1 MTKETGSSALAAG
14 SEAIIL
20 LGHGSR
26 VPEAGDS
33 MRLVAEGLKSRYRH
47 TMVEVCFLS
56 RLGPRFE
63 ETFEKCILAGARR
76 VIVIPYFLHG
86 GLHIQLDIPEM
97 LKKSADLHPGVRVIL
112 GDRLG
117 YDDALIDIVEK
128 RIQDSREHPDVR
140 DLSLPPKEQFPVP
153 PGQHE
158 FVAMPPELAARWR
171 EKFEKEGEDDA

>member
-1 MTKETGSSALAAG
+1 MKEPESSPPAAEG
-14 SEAIIL
+14 EAIIL

-47 TMVEVCFLS
+47 AMVEVCFLS
-56 RLGPRFE
+56 RLGPHFE
-63 ETFEKCILAGARR
+63 EIFEKCIAAGARR

-97 LKKSADLHPGVRVIL
+97 LKRSAARHPGVQVIL

-117 YDDALIDIVEK
+117 YDDALIDIVEM
-128 RIQDSREHPDVR
+128 RIRDSCEHPDVR
-140 DLSLPPKEQFPVP
+140 DLSLPSKEQFPVP

-158 FVAMPPELAARWR
+158 FVAMPPEMAAKCR
-171 EKFEKEGEDDA
+171 ERFRKEGEDDV

>member
-1 MTKETGSSALAAG
+1 MMKDTGSSPLAAG

-33 MRLVAEGLKSRYRH
+33 MRLVAKGLKSRYRH

-56 RLGPRFE
+56 RPGPHFE
-63 ETFEKCILAGARR
+63 ETFERCIAAGARR

-117 YDDALIDIVEK
+117 YDDALIDIVER
-128 RIQDSREHPDVR
+128 RIQGSRQHPDVR
-140 DLSLPPKEQFPVP
+140 DLSLPPREQFPVP

-158 FVAMPPELAARWR
+158 FVAMPPEAAAKWR
-171 EKFEKEGEDDA
+171 ERFEKEGEDDA